1 MNDKIFGEVEYKDG
15 AWKRDET
22 IEVYGKS
29 RDITIEIRAD
39 RQDASLEVQKKAY
52 QSFLSHR
59 EQYLQQMPKVF
70 LAEYLYN
77 YEDIQS
83 RVMFSE
89 NSPLLKE
96 YIN

>member
-39 RQDASLEVQKKAY
+39 RQDASLEVQKKA
-52 QSFLSHR
+52 
-59 EQYLQQMPKVF
+59 
-70 LAEYLYN
+70 
-77 YEDIQS
+77 
-83 RVMFSE
+83 
-89 NSPLLKE
+89 
-96 YIN
+96 